1 MADTSSRRS
10 IWKVCLTN
18 EMSWL
23 TLRMLT
29 LFAVYEMCHHIPS
42 PLENRVFPT
51 LVVRAK
57 TGVDSFVV
65 AQIPVELSQVAES
78 MYSSG
83 RHRTHGG
90 TSQKKDKV
98 VQGQYTSIERV
109 KPSHEH
115 GKIVWEMATASVRAQ
130 HINICRRPAPLM
142 SFRMPEVPCRSFC
155 RTWECQAQLS
165 RMLASS

>member
-1 MADTSSRRS
+1 MADTSSRKS
-10 IWKVCLTN
+10 IWKVRLTS
-18 EMSWL
+18 EMSWP
-23 TLRMLT
+23 TLQVLM
-29 LFAVYEMCHHIPS
+29 FSVVYEMCHHIPS

-90 TSQKKDKV
+90 TSQKKEKV
-98 VQGQYTSIERV
+98 VQGQYTSIERI

-115 GKIVWEMATASVRAQ
+115 GKIIWEMATASVRAQ
-130 HINICRRPAPLM
+130 HANICRKAPLM
-142 SFRMPEVPCRSFC
+142 LPRMLEDHCRTSC
-155 RTWECQAQLS
+155 RTWEFQAPLL
-165 RMLASS
+165 RMSAFS